1 MNTKNATV
9 LYLGPSMLTGA
20 PIVVLASLESGNVK
34 TGPLIQTW
42 IFAADQA
49 PMAASKAGADDA
61 MCGSCPRRHSLGG
74 TCYVRLDGFSGT
86 HSVWNRWDKEGRPGP
101 NWDDPRTIIA
111 LQTEAMTHGI
121 RLGAYGDPA
130 AVPFHIWED
139 FLAAI
144 QPRVVTGYTHQWR
157 EAHAA
162 PLRTLVMASCDSAA
176 DARDAHAAGWRYFA
190 AIPADDT
197 RERAALPGP
206 VVNCLSDAKGIQCRT
221 CGICDGARAER
232 EVQPASVWIADHGT
246 KAISKAN
253 KARRSLALAV
263 VTV

>member
-1 MNTKNATV
+1 MNANGSIV
-9 LYLGPSMLTGA
+9 LYRGPSTLTGA
-20 PIVVLASLESGNVK
+20 PIVVLATLESSNSK
-34 TGPLIQTW
+34 TGPMIQTW

-49 PMAASKAGADDA
+49 PMATSKSGADDA
-61 MCGSCPRRHSLGG
+61 VCGSCPRRHALGG

-86 HSVWNRWDKEGRPGP
+86 HSVWRRWNDTGRPGV
-101 NWDDPRTIIA
+101 NWDEQRTMIA
-111 LQTEAMTHGI
+111 LQTEAHAHGI

-130 AVPFHIWED
+130 AVPFHVWED

-157 EAHAA
+157 EAHASQ
-162 PLRTLVMASCDSAA
+162 LRTLVMASCDSAE

-190 AIPADDT
+190 AIPADGG
-197 RERAALPGP
+197 EVAALPGR

-221 CGICDGARAER
+221 CGICDGARDGR
-232 EVQPASVWIADHGT
+232 EVQPTSVWIADHGT
-246 KAISKAN
+246 KAVSAAN

-263 VTV
+263 VTA